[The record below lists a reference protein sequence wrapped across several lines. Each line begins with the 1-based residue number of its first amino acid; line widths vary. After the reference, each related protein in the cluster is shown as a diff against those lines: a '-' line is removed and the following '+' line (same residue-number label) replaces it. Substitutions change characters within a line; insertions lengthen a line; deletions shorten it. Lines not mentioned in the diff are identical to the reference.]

1 MPDTS
6 TTAPVRV
13 VTEPLPQP
21 LYGPKRVLRDF
32 GGNVHCQRNHR
43 HRLLGHRAGGGHS
56 RCGVGGWTESSSI
69 GLLAFRCLLRQR
81 HSHHHGFLAVPAA
94 AGLLLDDSRNRC
106 RRSVV
111 GASAVGASARS
122 VLRDRRP
129 DIAVGIDRVGH
140 TDHGRITLAHRNGN
154 GWQVFSF
161 ISEPIWSKRL
171 PTTR

>member
-32 GGNVHCQRNHR
+32 GGTSIANGIIGIVFSATGPVAVI
-43 HRLLGHRAGGGHS
+43 LAA
-56 RCGVGGWTESSSI
+56 GVGGWTESSSI

-94 AGLLLDDSRNRC
+94 AGLLLDDSRKPLSSERRWSIC
-106 RRSVV
+106 RGSKCSERS
-111 GASAVGASARS
+111 S
-122 VLRDRRP
+122 RP
-129 DIAVGIDRVGH
+129 A
-140 TDHGRITLAHRNGN
+140 
-154 GWQVFSF
+154 
-161 ISEPIWSKRL
+161 P
-171 PTTR
+171 